1 MNNINLKNKNSSL
14 FTNFVKNV
22 VHNPSTEVQKNFM
35 DISLK
40 IAETI
45 RKICEEEKLIFE
57 VPYNGK
63 KYWEQGKN
71 YQSYFVDGGV
81 FSSVESSSAPFAIRS
96 KSYIV
101 KPSEN
106 LINREKFE
114 ETIAYMGDLYDS
126 QNNIYE
132 N

>member
-71 YQSYFVDGGV
+71 YQSCFGG
-81 FSSVESSSAPFAIRS
+81 I
-96 KSYIV
+96 ICILM
-101 KPSEN
+101 
-106 LINREKFE
+106 LI
-114 ETIAYMGDLYDS
+114 LV
-126 QNNIYE
+126 
-132 N
+132 

>member
-45 RKICEEEKLIFE
+45 RKICEEENLFLKFPTMEKNIGNKVKLSILFC
-57 VPYNGK
+57 G
-63 KYWEQGKN
+63 WRC
-71 YQSYFVDGGV
+71 
-81 FSSVESSSAPFAIRS
+81 I
-96 KSYIV
+96 
-101 KPSEN
+101 
-106 LINREKFE
+106 
-114 ETIAYMGDLYDS
+114 
-126 QNNIYE
+126 
-132 N
+132 

>member
-22 VHNPSTEVQKNFM
+22 VHNPSPEVQKNFM

-57 VPYNGK
+57 VPNIDTPLNLVPDTI
-63 KYWEQGKN
+63 E
-71 YQSYFVDGGV
+71 SIFVVIVAVSALSDAISV
-81 FSSVESSSAPFAIRS
+81 VESN
-96 KSYIV
+96 V
-101 KPSEN
+101 
-106 LINREKFE
+106 L
-114 ETIAYMGDLYDS
+114 LL
-126 QNNIYE
+126 
-132 N
+132 